1 MENFAFIVFLFL
13 LMALGLS
20 VFRKNNRFWKPRLFR
35 WLIVLGAI
43 AFYAV
48 WFVNKSSDNFVKD
61 AISLQIINKL
71 PQPVDFYILIVNREN
86 AEKQFEMQHS
96 GKIRTDHYRIE
107 YLRMQNSNEYWI
119 AGFIGRKNLVYF
131 SQHALLNKNMDQIVE
146 AKNYIIQSQKLSEM
160 ASKEVEIKQDE
171 NRSISVWVTLGLLL
185 TFLNGV
191 LLFRKK

>member
-35 WLIVLGAI
+35 WLLVLGAI

>member
-48 WFVNKSSDNFVKD
+48 WFFNKSSDNFVKD

>member
-43 AFYAV
+43 AFYTV

>member
-43 AFYAV
+43 TFYTV

>member
-20 VFRKNNRFWKPRLFR
+20 VFRKNNRFWKPRLFL

>member
-43 AFYAV
+43 AFYTV

-107 YLRMQNSNEYWI
+107 YLRMQSSNEYWI

>member
-1 MENFAFIVFLFL
+1 
-13 LMALGLS
+13 MALGLS

>member
-43 AFYAV
+43 AFYTV

-71 PQPVDFYILIVNREN
+71 PQPIDFYILIVNREN